1 MIIDSALLL
10 ESPLGKMSKR
20 IIVVYTNQETQIQRL
35 MDRDDL
41 NRQEALQRIQAQMAM
56 EERRRLA
63 DYEIDNSGTRKDTE
77 KQVLELWK
85 RLDLNKS

>member
-20 IIVVYTNQETQIQRL
+20 IIVVYTNQDTQIQRL
-35 MDRDDL
+35 MDRDGFS
-41 NRQEALQRIQAQMAM
+41 RQEALQRIQSQMSM
-56 EERRRLA
+56 KKRRRLA
-63 DYEIDNSGTRKDTE
+63 DYAIDNSSTRKDTE

-85 RLDLNKS
+85 LLVM